1 MSRSTSRSVR
11 YSRLRLP
18 TVTFTEVG
26 AASRSRDFSVEIA
39 LPPVRTVTNLVRR
52 VTESKSPDRRKRQ
65 GAALGQRPDFELSVA
80 DARRRA
86 VVPKGLICPARTPT
100 IRGSTTLLRDCNCT
114 CPFEDH
120 LTSPVPLN
128 RHRLR
133 RLGARLPEGARIAP
147 GRPLDAF
154 AVGRQ
159 AANGALAWLRR
170 ACSRT

>member
-1 MSRSTSRSVR
+1 MAVASRCPERFCLAASMSRSTSRSVK

-26 AASRSRDFSVEIA
+26 ADFRSRAFSMEIA
-39 LPPVRTVTNLVRR
+39 LPPVCTVTNLAGR
-52 VTESKSPDRRKRQ
+52 VTKSKSPDHRKRH
-65 GAALGQRPDFELSVA
+65 GQHSSPFGLPPDFELSVA

-86 VVPKGLICPARTPT
+86 VVPKGLICPARMPT
-100 IRGSTTLLRDCNCT
+100 IRGSISSRRDATLLRDCNCT

-133 RLGARLPEGARIAP
+133 RL
-147 GRPLDAF
+147 
-154 AVGRQ
+154 
-159 AANGALAWLRR
+159 
-170 ACSRT
+170 